1 MAKKEVSAIV
11 SGMGV
16 GMAILTSLME
26 KAKKRGLSEE
36 SIHRLATPQGDA
48 LLDKMVAV
56 LAEVTAAVG
65 SVFRALVNYD
75 LRVEA
80 AVREGKYD
88 WSNTDINDKNFKT
101 SHTGQKEVEMKLFH
115 FNRYVES
122 EEAIR
127 EMKKEGYRPAELHEL
142 LAFGA
147 KYPDEQRKYP
157 IVALGSVWRYWDGY
171 RHVPYL
177 WRDGSERNLN
187 LNYFV
192 LRWLGHYRFLAVRK

>member
-1 MAKKEVSAIV
+1 MRKMLAVFFF
-11 SGMGV
+11 GV
-16 GMAILTSLME
+16 TI
-26 KAKKRGLSEE
+26 
-36 SIHRLATPQGDA
+36 LATHQ
-48 LLDKMVAV
+48 
-56 LAEVTAAVG
+56 
-65 SVFRALVNYD
+65 VFGQEKTIFSISVNYD
-75 LRVEA
+75 LSVESLVA
-80 AVREGKYD
+80 QGKYD
-88 WSNTDINDKNFKT
+88 WKSSYITSKNFSTTRKGEAT
-101 SHTGQKEVEMKLFH
+101 LNLELVPLNQVLT
-115 FNRYVES
+115 S
-122 EEAIR
+122 EEVIA
-127 EMKKEGYRPAELHEL
+127 ELKKQGLRPAELHEL